1 MNLWALWVLVSV
13 PSASP
18 SRTRTFQSDILK
30 LGPLPT
36 PMLNS
41 RSPLNARS
49 LPIQEVREPL
59 LSALGRQW
67 RGAPNTT
74 KDSGRR
80 LGGLPIP
87 FGRPLRVIQEFA
99 RQQVLRFPDL
109 SDFAR
114 IGVSP
119 ATSLHVNSTRI
130 TERVF

>member
-1 MNLWALWVLVSV
+1 
-13 PSASP
+13 
-18 SRTRTFQSDILK
+18 
-30 LGPLPT
+30 
-36 PMLNS
+36 MLNS

-67 RGAPNTT
+67 RVAPNTT

-80 LGGLPIP
+80 LGRLPIP

-130 TERVF
+130 TERVFARVEQEFVRIQAFFANNLRTTNTPDARAGIERTKS